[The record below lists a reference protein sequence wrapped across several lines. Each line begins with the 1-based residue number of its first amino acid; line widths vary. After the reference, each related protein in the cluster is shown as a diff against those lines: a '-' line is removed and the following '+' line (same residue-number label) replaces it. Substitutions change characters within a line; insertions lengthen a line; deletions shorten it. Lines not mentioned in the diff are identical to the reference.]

1 MKLSKPELRRI
12 IREQV
17 DAGDVRLDASLVYDH
32 FRQVLVD
39 NAGEGMSAQEFADFE
54 EAMGYAMRNLKG
66 MIVR

>member
-1 MKLSKPELRRI
+1 MKLSKSQLRRI

-17 DAGDVRLDASLVYDH
+17 DAPDVQLDESLLYDH
-32 FRQVLVD
+32 LLQVFVD
-39 NAGEGMSAQEFADFE
+39 TGGEGMSARECADLE